1 MRRAAL
7 IRGLMTDDEWAY
19 FEPFLIHRG
28 SGRPPRNHRRV
39 LDAVFWL
46 MRTGAPW
53 RDLPEDF
60 GNWNSIFRQFRRW
73 ADSGVWDVI
82 LEGLAGSGVCGRR
95 AADDRCD
102 HHPCAS
108 LRSRWKRGAER
119 NALGRSRGGF
129 STKINA
135 RTNADG
141 LPIGVV
147 ITPGQAHDVTA
158 FPALMQ
164 EIDCDPEQMLGDKGY
179 DSEAVRND
187 IEEHGGEAAIPS
199 TATRKIQ
206 RAVDKALYALRN
218 RIERIFNRAKNSRRV
233 ATRYDKL
240 IESFAAF
247 VLLACIRIWI
257 KFVHTTWQWE
267 IRLVAAMQQIADWL
281 EKLGMS

>member
-1 MRRAAL
+1 
-7 IRGLMTDDEWAY
+7 MTDDEWAY

-28 SGRPPRNHRRV
+28 GGRPPRNHRRV

-53 RDLPEDF
+53 RDLPEEF

-73 ADSGVWDVI
+73 ADSGIWDVI
-82 LEGLAGSGVCGRR
+82 LEGLAESGV
-95 AADDRCD
+95 ADARLQMIDAN
-102 HHPCAS
+102 HPRAS
-108 LRSRWKRGAER
+108 LRGWRKGGTER

-135 RTNADG
+135 RTNAEG

-164 EIDCDPEQMLGDKGY
+164 EIERDPEQMLGDRGY
-179 DSEAVRND
+179 DSEAVRNE
-187 IEEHGGEAAIPS
+187 IEERGGEAAIPS
-199 TATRKIQ
+199 TANRKVQ
-206 RAVDKALYALRN
+206 HVFDKALYTLRN
-218 RIERIFNRAKNSRRV
+218 RIERFFNRAKNSRRV

-240 IESFAAF
+240 MESFAAF

-257 KFVHTTWQWE
+257 KFVHAT
-267 IRLVAAMQQIADWL
+267 
-281 EKLGMS
+281 

>member
-1 MRRAAL
+1 M
-7 IRGLMTDDEWAY
+7 
-19 FEPFLIHRG
+19 
-28 SGRPPRNHRRV
+28 
-39 LDAVFWL
+39 
-46 MRTGAPW
+46 
-53 RDLPEDF
+53 
-60 GNWNSIFRQFRRW
+60 
-73 ADSGVWDVI
+73 I
-82 LEGLAGSGVCGRR
+82 LEGLAGSEVSDAALQMIDATIIR
-95 AADDRCD
+95 A
-102 HHPCAS
+102 HHCAAGGKGGPS
-108 LRSRWKRGAER
+108 ATRSVVRV
-119 NALGRSRGGF
+119 SGF

-135 RTNADG
+135 RTNAEG

-187 IEEHGGEAAIPS
+187 IEERGGEAAIPS

-206 RAVDKALYALRN
+206 HAVDKALYALRN
-218 RIERIFNRAKNSRRV
+218 RIERFFNRAKNSRRV

-257 KFVHTTWQWE
+257 KFVHT
-267 IRLVAAMQQIADWL
+267 A
-281 EKLGMS
+281 

>member
-1 MRRAAL
+1 M
-7 IRGLMTDDEWAY
+7 
-19 FEPFLIHRG
+19 
-28 SGRPPRNHRRV
+28 

-53 RDLPEDF
+53 RDLPEGF

-82 LEGLAGSGVCGRR
+82 LEGLAGSGVSDAALQMIDATIIR
-95 AADDRCD
+95 A
-102 HHPCAS
+102 HHCAAVE
-108 LRSRWKRGAER
+108 KGGER

-135 RTNADG
+135 RTNAEG

-187 IEEHGGEAAIPS
+187 IEERGGEAAIPS

-206 RAVDKALYALRN
+206 HAVDKALYALRN
-218 RIERIFNRAKNSRRV
+218 RIERFFNRAKNSRRV

-247 VLLACIRIWI
+247 VSLA
-257 KFVHTTWQWE
+257 
-267 IRLVAAMQQIADWL
+267 
-281 EKLGMS
+281 